1 MAEML
6 VEEVKVDGEDTG
18 GSKIMAVYSKV
29 RDVFAVYLTR
39 DGRVM
44 VHFADD
50 PVLAQAQCDKI
61 APLNPL
67 RGDIGALI
75 DGWHCSKDK
84 ALNAKARHL
93 DRRVADSLAMALD
106 GDAVNALASLQAVKD
121 DVIAD
126 RKARARF
133 QYLLV
138 ALATAG
144 AICLLL
150 WIVTW
155 ILHRYPVCAVPP
167 LADGVWQSV
176 MGGTLGAFFSIA
188 TGLQKRTI
196 LTDLQKL
203 DNFCDAALR
212 IVIGVIGAVIII
224 FIFQSGLAGGLS
236 IDKASLAPASPKYDW
251 MLVFVVAFCAGFSE
265 RLVPDLLTKVQFG
278 ATPAADGTT
287 TTTAPPPTPP
297 PAAGG
302 AGGAG
307 GAPTPPG
314 GTPPPT
320 AAAAAAAAATPATA
334 EAPRDDDGDD
344 TCPCD
349 SPPTDEEATPD
360 EDLPVANGGVQPPAE
375 GA

>member
-1 MAEML
+1 
-6 VEEVKVDGEDTG
+6 
-18 GSKIMAVYSKV
+18 
-29 RDVFAVYLTR
+29 
-39 DGRVM
+39 
-44 VHFADD
+44 
-50 PVLAQAQCDKI
+50 
-61 APLNPL
+61 L

-93 DRRVADSLAMALD
+93 DRRVADALAMALD

-138 ALATAG
+138 ALGTAA
-144 AICLLL
+144 AICVLIWLIS
-150 WIVTW
+150 WIVFRAK
-155 ILHRYPVCAVPP
+155 ICSVPP

-224 FIFQSGLAGGLS
+224 FIFQTGLASTASINKAALLPGGK
-236 IDKASLAPASPKYDW
+236 DYDW

-278 ATPAADGTT
+278 DAPDGTPAKVPPVP
-287 TTTAPPPTPP
+287 APP
-297 PAAGG
+297 AGGG
-302 AGGAG
+302 AGGGGGGGAG
-307 GAPTPPG
+307 GG
-314 GTPPPT
+314 G
-320 AAAAAAAAATPATA
+320 AAAAAAAPASGAPAAAAPAIA

-344 TCPCD
+344 SCPCD

>member
-6 VEEVKVDGEDTG
+6 VGEVRVDGNDTG
-18 GSKIMAVYSKV
+18 GSKIAAVYSKV
-29 RDVFAVYLTR
+29 RDLFAIYLTR

-50 PVLAQAQCDKI
+50 PVVAQAQCDKI

-84 ALNAKARHL
+84 GLNAKARHL
-93 DRRVADSLAMALD
+93 DRRVADALAMALD
-106 GDAVNALASLQAVKD
+106 GDAANALASLEAIQAD
-121 DVIAD
+121 IIAD

-138 ALATAG
+138 ALGTAA
-144 AICLLL
+144 AICVLIWLIS
-150 WIVTW
+150 WIVFRAR
-155 ILHRYPVCAVPP
+155 LCAVPP

-203 DNFCDAALR
+203 DNACDAALR

-224 FIFQSGLAGGLS
+224 FIFQTGLAGGLS
-236 IDKASLAPASPKYDW
+236 IDKAVLNPTEPKYDW

-278 ATPAADGTT
+278 GTPGASDGTPAKVPPVP
-287 TTTAPPPTPP
+287 APP
-297 PAAGG
+297 AGGGG
-302 AGGAG
+302 AGAAAAPAG
-307 GAPTPPG
+307 GAP
-314 GTPPPT
+314 
-320 AAAAAAAAATPATA
+320 AAAAAAPAIA

-344 TCPCD
+344 SCPCD
-349 SPPTDEEATPD
+349 APPTDEEATPD
-360 EDLPVANGGVQPPAE
+360 EDLPVANGGVQPPVE